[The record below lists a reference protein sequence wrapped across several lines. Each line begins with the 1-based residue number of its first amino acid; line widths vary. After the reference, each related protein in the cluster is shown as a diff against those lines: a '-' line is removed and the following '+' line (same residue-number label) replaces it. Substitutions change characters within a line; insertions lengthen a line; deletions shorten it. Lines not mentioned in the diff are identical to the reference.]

1 MNPRRE
7 SGISMGIL
15 SIALIAMTIILL
27 LALIKIY
34 LSNRI
39 YYESRQANRLE
50 RQVAAL
56 KEENTLLHMRVEKL
70 KYKSQ
75 IADTIFTME
84 EDASPSNPSDK
95 DAQ

>member
-1 MNPRRE
+1 MTTRKER
-7 SGISMGIL
+7 GITFGVL

-39 YYESRQANRLE
+39 YYESRQTNLLE
-50 RQVAAL
+50 RQAAAL
-56 KEENTLLHMRVEKL
+56 KEENALLHMRVETL

-75 IADTIFTME
+75 ITDTIFTLD
-84 EDASPSNPSDK
+84 EDTAPETP
-95 DAQ
+95 AGETHQ